1 VFNILKSAY
10 SILENKF
17 KTKLNILYFIFF
29 VSMIF
34 ESLSVGMF
42 IPILNN
48 FSGVDS
54 NFTQYIPDF
63 ILPDSQK
70 NNIIY
75 LFLLLGLIFT
85 VKTIFLTYSSY
96 EKEKFAFQ
104 LSNFLSKKLHYIY
117 LKKNFNFHIK
127 NNSSVLIRDI
137 NDVKFGI
144 DFYKGIT
151 HLVSEILILIGII
164 ALVMIYNPIS
174 TIIISSS
181 IGLMGFIFYKTIQ
194 SKAKKWGEIRQ
205 KFEEKRF
212 FYLQLGFNEIK
223 NIKLSNKEKHFNEIF
238 SVSHSHNVKANFKN
252 FFVMSLPKYWLEWLT
267 LLVIISFIFF
277 LIKLG
282 LELNTILPQIGI
294 YAIAAYRIVPAITRI
309 MNAIQAMRYGSPAIL
324 KLKENLDQK
333 EISSQQISDT
343 NIGFEKKLVLK
354 NINFSFNSDQT
365 KIFENLDLELV
376 PGSFNGIIGK
386 SGVGKSTLI
395 NILSGLIKPTS
406 GEILADNLNIFKN
419 LKSWQSKIGYVPQ
432 NVSLSDLT
440 IRENIAFGEDIGSI
454 NDKRVKET
462 ISLTQL
468 NNFISNL
475 REGIDT
481 KIGEFGA
488 QISGG
493 QRQRIGIARALYK
506 IPQIL
511 ILDESTNSL
520 DEKTEK
526 EILNDILKLKKN
538 NITLI
543 NISHNSNSLSICDNI
558 FEIKNKN
565 IFKL

>member
-1 VFNILKSAY
+1 MLNILRSAY
-10 SILENKF
+10 SILDNKF

-117 LKKNFNFHIK
+117 LKKNFNFHTK
-127 NNSSVLIRDI
+127 NNSSALIRDI

-144 DFYKGIT
+144 HFFNGIT
-151 HLVSEILILIGII
+151 QLVSEILILIGIV

-174 TIIISSS
+174 TIIITSS
-181 IGLMGFIFYKTIQ
+181 IGFMGFIFYKTVQ
-194 SKAKKWGEIRQ
+194 SQAKKWGEIRQ

-238 SVSHSHNVKANFKN
+238 SASHSHNVKANFKN

-267 LLVIISFIFF
+267 LVVIISFIFF

-282 LELNTILPQIGI
+282 LELNTILPQIGV
-294 YAIAAYRIVPAITRI
+294 YAVAAYRIVPAITRI
-309 MNAIQAMRYGSPAIL
+309 MNAIQAMRYGSPAIF

-333 EISSQQISDT
+333 EISSQQINNV
-343 NIGFEKKLVLK
+343 NIEFEKKLVLK
-354 NINFSFNSDQT
+354 NINFSFNSDQN
-365 KIFENLDLELV
+365 KIFENLNLELV

-386 SGVGKSTLI
+386 SGAGKSTLI

-406 GEILADNLNIFKN
+406 GEILADNLSIFKN

-432 NVSLSDLT
+432 NVSLSDLS
-440 IRENIAFGEDIGSI
+440 IRENIAFGEDVGSI
-454 NDKRVKET
+454 NEKRVKEA

-468 NNFISNL
+468 NNFISYL

-481 KIGEFGA
+481 KIGEFGS

-493 QRQRIGIARALYK
+493 QKQRIGIARALYK

-543 NISHNSNSLSICDNI
+543 NISHNNNSLSICDNI
-558 FEIKNKN
+558 FEIKNKQ

>member
-1 VFNILKSAY
+1 MLNILRSAY
-10 SILENKF
+10 SILDNKF

-117 LKKNFNFHIK
+117 LKKNFNFHIR

-151 HLVSEILILIGII
+151 HLVSEVLILIGIV

-174 TIIISSS
+174 TITISSS

-238 SVSHSHNVKANFKN
+238 SASHSHNVKANFKN

-267 LLVIISFIFF
+267 LVVIISFIFF

-282 LELNTILPQIGI
+282 LELNTILPQIGV
-294 YAIAAYRIVPAITRI
+294 YAVAAYRIVPAITRI
-309 MNAIQAMRYGSPAIL
+309 MNAIQAMRYGSPAIF

-333 EISSQQISDT
+333 EISSQQINNV
-343 NIGFEKKLVLK
+343 NIEFEKKLVLK
-354 NINFSFNSDQT
+354 NINFSFNSDQN
-365 KIFENLDLELV
+365 KIFENLNLELV

-386 SGVGKSTLI
+386 SGAGKSTLI

-406 GEILADNLNIFKN
+406 GEILADNLSIFKN

-432 NVSLSDLT
+432 NVSLSDLS
-440 IRENIAFGEDIGSI
+440 IRENIAFGEDVGSI
-454 NDKRVKET
+454 NEKRVKEA

-468 NNFISNL
+468 NNFISYL

-481 KIGEFGA
+481 KIGEFGS

-493 QRQRIGIARALYK
+493 QKQRIGIARALYK

-543 NISHNSNSLSICDNI
+543 NISHNNNSLSICDNI
-558 FEIKNKN
+558 FEIKNKQ

>member
-1 VFNILKSAY
+1 MLNILRSAY
-10 SILENKF
+10 SILDNKF

-117 LKKNFNFHIK
+117 LKKNFNFHIR

-151 HLVSEILILIGII
+151 HLVSEVLILIGIV

-174 TIIISSS
+174 TITISSS

-238 SVSHSHNVKANFKN
+238 SASHSHNVKANFKN

-267 LLVIISFIFF
+267 LVVIISFIFF

-282 LELNTILPQIGI
+282 LELNTILPQIGV
-294 YAIAAYRIVPAITRI
+294 YAVAAYRIVPAITRI
-309 MNAIQAMRYGSPAIL
+309 MNAIQAMRYGSPAIF

-333 EISSQQISDT
+333 EISSQQINNV
-343 NIGFEKKLVLK
+343 NIEFEKKLVLK
-354 NINFSFNSDQT
+354 NINFSFNSDQN
-365 KIFENLDLELV
+365 KIFENLNLELV

-386 SGVGKSTLI
+386 SGAGKSTLI

-406 GEILADNLNIFKN
+406 GEILADNLSIFKN

-432 NVSLSDLT
+432 NVSLSDLS
-440 IRENIAFGEDIGSI
+440 IRENIAFGEDVGSI
-454 NDKRVKET
+454 DEKRVKEA

-468 NNFISNL
+468 NNFISYL

-481 KIGEFGA
+481 KIGEFGS

-493 QRQRIGIARALYK
+493 QKQRIGIARALYK

-543 NISHNSNSLSICDNI
+543 NISHNNNSLSICDNI
-558 FEIKNKN
+558 FEIKNKQ

>member
-1 VFNILKSAY
+1 MLNILRSAY
-10 SILENKF
+10 SILDNKF

-117 LKKNFNFHIK
+117 LKKNFNFHIR

-151 HLVSEILILIGII
+151 HLVSEVLILIGIV

-174 TIIISSS
+174 TITISSS

-212 FYLQLGFNEIK
+212 FYLQLGF
-223 NIKLSNKEKHFNEIF
+223 KHFNEIF
-238 SVSHSHNVKANFKN
+238 SASHSHNVKANFKN

-267 LLVIISFIFF
+267 LVVIISFIFF

-282 LELNTILPQIGI
+282 LELNTILPQIGV
-294 YAIAAYRIVPAITRI
+294 YAVAAYRIVPAITRI
-309 MNAIQAMRYGSPAIL
+309 MNAIQAMRYGSPAIF

-333 EISSQQISDT
+333 EISSQQINNV
-343 NIGFEKKLVLK
+343 NIEFEKKLVLK
-354 NINFSFNSDQT
+354 NINFSFNSDQN
-365 KIFENLDLELV
+365 KIFENLNLELV

-386 SGVGKSTLI
+386 SGAGKSTLI

-406 GEILADNLNIFKN
+406 GEILVDNLSIFKN

-432 NVSLSDLT
+432 NVSLSDLS
-440 IRENIAFGEDIGSI
+440 IRENIAFGEDVGSI
-454 NDKRVKET
+454 DEKRV
-462 ISLTQL
+462 S
-468 NNFISNL
+468 S
-475 REGIDT
+475 
-481 KIGEFGA
+481 
-488 QISGG
+488 S
-493 QRQRIGIARALYK
+493 
-506 IPQIL
+506 
-511 ILDESTNSL
+511 
-520 DEKTEK
+520 
-526 EILNDILKLKKN
+526 
-538 NITLI
+538 
-543 NISHNSNSLSICDNI
+543 
-558 FEIKNKN
+558 
-565 IFKL
+565 